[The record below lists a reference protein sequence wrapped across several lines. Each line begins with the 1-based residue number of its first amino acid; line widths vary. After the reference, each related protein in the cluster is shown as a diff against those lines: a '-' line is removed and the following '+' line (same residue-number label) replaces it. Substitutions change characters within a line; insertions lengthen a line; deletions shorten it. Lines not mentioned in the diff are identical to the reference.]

1 MSAQEYHKRN
11 LLHTTR
17 HTKNGLGVVGL
28 HDIQLTLTNAAA
40 GAETGADEVIA
51 SAAELLGDGVLL
63 ANVAPGVDESGEDPD
78 GETQLKNELHPRDK
92 VVRCTRFNNGVTVDI
107 VSLDLGAVENSLLN
121 HGQTGD
127 DNVRADS
134 NDHDLLECSGR
145 LRDWSWD
152 SIEIE
157 LHSVHKLAKSDCVDK
172 GKAKP

>member
-63 ANVAPGVDESGEDPD
+63 ANVAPGVDEGGEDVD
-78 GETQLKNELHPRDK
+78 EVTQSKNESHPQDK
-92 VVRCTRFNNGVTVDI
+92 VVRCTQFILGVTVGI
-107 VSLDLGAVENSLLN
+107 VSLDLGAVDGSHL
-121 HGQTGD
+121 HDGQTVVD
-127 DNVRADS
+127 KVRGDS

-145 LRDWSWD
+145 LRDWSRD
-152 SIEIE
+152 SIEVE
-157 LHSVHKLAKSDCVDK
+157 FHSVHKLAKSDCVDK
-172 GKAKP
+172 GKAEP